1 MDTPQLM
8 HICIFGVCGGPAI
21 YDTIR
26 DITHAQYRF
35 GHVMIC
41 NEHFKPFFNRFV
53 IVNGFKNSKN
63 NDFRLFTVRDMHNT
77 VWDMND
83 PNCIVLGPTAPLE
96 YLVLQRVLVSYTES
110 VSCILL
116 DVNLNTEIAL

>member
-1 MDTPQLM
+1 M
-8 HICIFGVCGGPAI
+8 V
-21 YDTIR
+21 
-26 DITHAQYRF
+26 
-35 GHVMIC
+35 
-41 NEHFKPFFNRFV
+41 
-53 IVNGFKNSKN
+53 
-63 NDFRLFTVRDMHNT
+63 FTVREMHNT

-116 DVNLNTEIAL
+116 DVNLNTEIVLYPFETHPLPVRLTLNCLCLVPPA

>member
-1 MDTPQLM
+1 
-8 HICIFGVCGGPAI
+8 
-21 YDTIR
+21 
-26 DITHAQYRF
+26 
-35 GHVMIC
+35 MIC
-41 NEHFKPFFNRFV
+41 NEHLKPFFNSFV
-53 IVNGFKNSKN
+53 IVNDFKNFKN
-63 NDFRLFTVRDMHNT
+63 NDFRLFTVRNMHNT

-116 DVNLNTEIAL
+116 DVNLNTEIVLY

>member
-1 MDTPQLM
+1 
-8 HICIFGVCGGPAI
+8 
-21 YDTIR
+21 
-26 DITHAQYRF
+26 
-35 GHVMIC
+35 
-41 NEHFKPFFNRFV
+41 
-53 IVNGFKNSKN
+53 
-63 NDFRLFTVRDMHNT
+63 MHNT

-116 DVNLNTEIAL
+116 DVNLNTEIALYAFSSQRSVEENACE